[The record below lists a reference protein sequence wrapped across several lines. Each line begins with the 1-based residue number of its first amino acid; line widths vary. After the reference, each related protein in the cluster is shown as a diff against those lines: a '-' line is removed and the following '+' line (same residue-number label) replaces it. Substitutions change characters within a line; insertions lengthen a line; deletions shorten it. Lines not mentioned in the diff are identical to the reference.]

1 MMPGITR
8 MMRITTDDA
17 MITRRMVT
25 TKIIRMITTI
35 TIFTTITMRKVA
47 TNGQMPQAK
56 PRSRNWNPARPP
68 WRRSRR
74 PTPTETHDQTRA

>member
-1 MMPGITR
+1 MMH
-8 MMRITTDDA
+8 

-25 TKIIRMITTI
+25 ITIIRMITTI
-35 TIFTTITMRKVA
+35 TIITTITMRKVV

-74 PTPTETHDQTRA
+74 PQATTEHAHDRTRA